1 MGFAIRGIVDQSP
14 LKKSLNFH
22 KLFVKLFAASL
33 PVQHQRYWCAQGLIE
48 AFDLRSLSL
57 FCMQYS
63 MGLFVIALA
72 VLGYESTVALSLEKF
87 IS

>member
-14 LKKSLNFH
+14 LKKSLDFH

-48 AFDLRSLSL
+48 AFDLRYSFSVSFVCSTQWASLSL
-57 FCMQYS
+57 HWQCWDMR
-63 MGLFVIALA
+63 AL
-72 VLGYESTVALSLEKF
+72 LL
-87 IS
+87 